1 MYQKELCVVLRH
13 NSYRDNDRMLCLF
26 SKDSGRIDALCRGCR
41 KQGSPLLAA
50 SEPFCCGEYTFY
62 VKKDRYYVNQ
72 CEVKNQFFSIHK
84 DVRALCAAS
93 VLLEACEK
101 AIVPDQ
107 PNPRL
112 FSLLVN
118 CLYALD
124 KDQSRHREVFAFFA
138 VKLMDVLGQRPDF
151 TNCSPCA
158 GQMGEFCR
166 LCGGRREWADAA
178 REMLGEK
185 NVAITKRMFPVPKG
199 FANTCQELLRAIL
212 ETRLKTLEIYQS
224 LGKE

>member
-1 MYQKELCVVLRH
+1 MYQKELCVVLRQ
-13 NSYRDNDRMLCLF
+13 SAYRDNDRMLTLF
-26 SKDSGRIDALCRGCR
+26 ARDSGRIDALARGCR

-93 VLLEACEK
+93 VFLEACEK
-101 AIVPDQ
+101 AVVWGQ
-107 PNPRL
+107 PGPRL

-124 KDQSRHREVFAFFA
+124 ENPAREAELLAFFSI
-138 VKLMDVLGQRPDF
+138 KMMDILGQRPDF
-151 TNCSPCA
+151 TACA
-158 GQMGEFCR
+158 DCGGQMGEFCR
-166 LCGGRREWADAA
+166 LCRGKTEWAAAAGEMLKEKSSAVLKKSFPFPAEFFRAAA
-178 REMLGEK
+178 R
-185 NVAITKRMFPVPKG
+185 
-199 FANTCQELLRAIL
+199 LLPALL
-212 ETRLKTLEIYQS
+212 ETRLKTLDLYES
-224 LGKE
+224 L